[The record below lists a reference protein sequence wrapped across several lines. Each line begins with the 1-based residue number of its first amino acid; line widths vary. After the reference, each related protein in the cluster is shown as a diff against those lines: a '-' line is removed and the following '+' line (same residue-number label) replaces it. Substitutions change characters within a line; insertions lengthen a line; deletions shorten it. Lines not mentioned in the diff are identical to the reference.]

1 MKDHINIHQL
11 RKIFYLNHGKFWET
25 DSTEKDVTAV
35 DDISFKLEAGEIIGL
50 VGESGCGK
58 TTLTRLILKLLKPE
72 SGSIH
77 YAGRDIWQM
86 SSKDMRDFRREVRK
100 IFQNPDAS
108 LNPGMKIKDILREIY
123 KLHTSLA
130 ATEQVEQMT
139 GLLIRLGLCRE
150 HLERYPHELSSGQKK
165 RIGIARAF
173 AVTPKFL
180 LADEPFSGVDVSQ
193 RNQILNYIMRVIE
206 DNQIGVL
213 YISHDIHLIREVS
226 KKIAVMYDGSIV
238 EVFESKAAK
247 STLHPYTKRLFSAN
261 PSVKSDMAHQVLISG
276 EIQSGNASQ
285 GCKYTSCCQ
294 LYQSKGRPIRCC
306 EERPVLTKLSDT
318 HHVACHFASL

>member
-1 MKDHINIHQL
+1 MAKWWL
-11 RKIFYLNHGKFWET
+11 RR
-25 DSTEKDVTAV
+25 
-35 DDISFKLEAGEIIGL
+35 
-50 VGESGCGK
+50 C
-58 TTLTRLILKLLKPE
+58 
-72 SGSIH
+72 SIPD
-77 YAGRDIWQM
+77 GRA
-86 SSKDMRDFRREVRK
+86 RCNRTPDFRQRPLQLSLRRTRFRRFGWRWSQ
-100 IFQNPDAS
+100 IQNDPD
-108 LNPGMKIKDILREIY
+108 
-123 KLHTSLA
+123 
-130 ATEQVEQMT
+130 
-139 GLLIRLGLCRE
+139 
-150 HLERYPHELSSGQKK
+150 
-165 RIGIARAF
+165 F

-306 EERPVLTKLSDT
+306 EERPVLTKLSVT
-318 HHVACHFASL
+318 HHVACDFASL